1 MIEAIVGLKGSGK
14 SSILV
19 DEITDISNTKDTN
32 VVCIEYGKRFNQNIP
47 YQVRLID
54 ITEYPVRDYRE
65 LITFIAGVSA
75 KDHDITHFYI
85 DSLYKIANSTKID
98 ELEKFF
104 DDLDELTKNM
114 AATFIITISDDPDKM
129 PENVKQVMRDV

>member
-1 MIEAIVGLKGSGK
+1 MIEAIVGSKGTGK
-14 SSILV
+14 TSIIV
-19 DEITDISNTKDTN
+19 DEITNVANTQDTN

-54 ITEYPVRDYRE
+54 ITEYPVRNYRE
-65 LITFIAGVSA
+65 LLTFIAGVSA

-85 DSLYKIANSTKID
+85 DSLYKIAHSEDII

-104 DDLDELTKNM
+104 NDLTDMTNNM
-114 AATFIITISDDPDKM
+114 AAKFIITISDDPDAM
-129 PENVKQVMRDV
+129 PDNVKKVMR

>member
-14 SSILV
+14 TSIIV
-19 DEITDISNTKDTN
+19 DEITNVANTKDTN

-54 ITEYPVRDYRE
+54 IAEYPVRNYRE
-65 LITFIAGVSA
+65 LLTFIAGVSA

-85 DSLYKIANSTKID
+85 DSLYKIANSEDRI

-104 DDLDELTKNM
+104 NDLEDMTKNI
-114 AATFIITISDDPDKM
+114 AAKFVITISDEPDAM
-129 PENVKQVMRDV
+129 PDNVRKVMR

>member
-14 SSILV
+14 TSIIV
-19 DEITDISNTKDTN
+19 DEITNVANTKDTN

-54 ITEYPVRDYRE
+54 IAEYPVRNYRE
-65 LITFIAGVSA
+65 LLTFIAGVSA

-85 DSLYKIANSTKID
+85 DSLYKIANSEDRI

-104 DDLDELTKNM
+104 NDLEDMTKNI
-114 AATFIITISDDPDKM
+114 AAKFVITISDEPDAM
-129 PENVKQVMRDV
+129 PDNIRKVMR